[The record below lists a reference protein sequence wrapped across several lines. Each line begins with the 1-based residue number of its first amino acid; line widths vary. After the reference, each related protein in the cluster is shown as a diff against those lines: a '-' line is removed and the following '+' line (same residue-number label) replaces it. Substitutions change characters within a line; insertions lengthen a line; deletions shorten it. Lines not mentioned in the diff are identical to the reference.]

1 MIDSRKLA
9 FAIVLQFSQCY
20 RSLTPEFAGDHL
32 EETVMQNVLL
42 SALMISLYALSSTM
56 DFVDA
61 ERLRASHQEAKAPAV
76 KEQLALNSH

>member
-1 MIDSRKLA
+1 
-9 FAIVLQFSQCY
+9 LQFSQRY
-20 RSLTPEFAGDHL
+20 RFLTPEIAGDHL
-32 EETVMQNVLL
+32 EENVMRNVLL

-61 ERLRASHQEAKAPAV
+61 ERLRASHQEAKAPDV

>member
-1 MIDSRKLA
+1 MR
-9 FAIVLQFSQCY
+9 
-20 RSLTPEFAGDHL
+20 
-32 EETVMQNVLL
+32 NVLL

-61 ERLRASHQEAKAPAV
+61 ERLRASHHEAKAPTV

>member
-1 MIDSRKLA
+1 
-9 FAIVLQFSQCY
+9 LQFSQCY
-20 RSLTPEFAGDHL
+20 RFLTPDIAGDHL
-32 EETVMQNVLL
+32 EENDMRNVLV

-61 ERLRASHQEAKAPAV
+61 ERLHAQHPVVKTYAACDPTIKYCPGA

>member
-1 MIDSRKLA
+1 MR
-9 FAIVLQFSQCY
+9 
-20 RSLTPEFAGDHL
+20 
-32 EETVMQNVLL
+32 NVLL

-61 ERLRASHQEAKAPAV
+61 ERLRASHQEAKAPDV

>member
-1 MIDSRKLA
+1 MR
-9 FAIVLQFSQCY
+9 
-20 RSLTPEFAGDHL
+20 
-32 EETVMQNVLL
+32 NVLL

-61 ERLRASHQEAKAPAV
+61 ERLRASHQEAKAPPAV